1 MQSFSSSRWDRAE
14 LDFPL
19 LWTVLILLGFGVVMV
34 YSASIALAETSKP
47 IGYRETYFLIRQAVY
62 VLVALVVGFVAFQVR
77 METWQ
82 RWAPRLFLVGVITLI
97 LVLIPGVGHEV
108 NGSRRWISLF
118 IINFQPSELMKFLVL
133 LYAADYTVRKA
144 AHMDSVKRGFVPMG
158 VAMFVVGAL
167 LLREPDFGALAVMTA
182 ISASILFLGGLNW
195 RLFVGLL
202 ILLFVG
208 FVLLV
213 VLEPYRLNR
222 LVWFW
227 NPWADPFGKGYQL
240 THSLIAIGRGGIFGV
255 GLGASVEKQLFLPEA
270 HTDFLLAVIGE
281 ELGFLG
287 IMITVVLFG
296 FLVWRSFRI
305 ANRAAALQNY
315 FSALV
320 AQGVGVWIGAQT
332 FVNVGVNMGMLP
344 TKGLT
349 LPLLSYG
356 GSGIISNVVAFAVL
370 LRIDYET
377 RQQVRGV

>member
-1 MQSFSSSRWDRAE
+1 MSSYSSSRWDRSE

-19 LWTVLILLGFGVVMV
+19 LWTVLILLWFGVVMV
-34 YSASIALAETSKP
+34 YSASIALAESSKP
-47 IGYRETYFLIRQAVY
+47 IGYRETYFLVRQAIY
-62 VLVALVVGFVAFQVR
+62 VVVGLVAGFMAFQIR
-77 METWQ
+77 MELWQ
-82 RWAPRLFLVGVITLI
+82 RWAPRLFMVGVITLV
-97 LVLIPGVGHEV
+97 LVLIPGIGHEV

-144 AHMDSVKRGFVPMG
+144 AHMDSVKRGFVPMFL
-158 VAMFVVGAL
+158 AMLLVGGL
-167 LLREPDFGALAVMTA
+167 LLREPDFGALVVMTV
-182 ISASILFLGGLNW
+182 ISASLLFLGGLNW
-195 RLFVGLL
+195 RLFAGLI
-202 ILLFVG
+202 ILLAVG

-222 LVWFW
+222 LVWFL

-287 IMITVVLFG
+287 VMVTVVLFG

-320 AQGVGVWIGAQT
+320 AQGVGVWIGVQT
-332 FVNVGVNMGMLP
+332 FVNVGVNMGILP

-377 RQQVRGV
+377 RQQKGHA